1 MSNYVKIN
9 KSDIANGPGV
19 RVSIFFSGC
28 EHYCEGCF
36 NSEAWDFNC
45 GKIIDD
51 KVINEVIEAM
61 RPSYI
66 KGLTVL
72 GGEPMHPKN
81 VYTLLALL
89 RSIKKELPDKS
100 IWVYTGYTYEDL
112 VNMDFMQV
120 YVSVL
125 SIIDVLV
132 DGRFEISLK
141 DISLR
146 FRGSSNQRLIDV
158 KETLKNGKIIEWS
171 DWQHNKKGI
180 I

>member
-51 KVINEVIEAM
+51 KVIDEVIEAM

-66 KGLTVL
+66 RGLTVL

-81 VYTLLALL
+81 VHTLLALL

-112 VNMDFMQV
+112 VNIDFMQV

-125 SIIDVLV
+125 DIIDVLV
-132 DGRFEISLK
+132 DGRFEINLK

-171 DWQHNKKGI
+171 DWQHDKKGI

>member
-45 GKIIDD
+45 GKNIDD

-125 SIIDVLV
+125 GIIDVLV